1 MHYNYSIE
9 TRSLY
14 IHWPFCPYKCHF
26 CPFVAM
32 ASQDHF
38 MHDYYQA
45 LIKEIEYFAQQCG
58 RKMPIDTIFIGGGTP
73 STCPEPLLLDMFG
86 KLRTW
91 FDILPDAEISI
102 EVNPGTVNQS
112 KLAVWKEVGISRLS
126 VGVQSLNDEVLKK
139 LNRLQSRD
147 DVYQLLPQAKALFDN
162 LSVDLI
168 VGLPGVSNDEWRKTV
183 NEVASW
189 PITHVSVYF
198 LSVHENT
205 PLYFGVKAQKIT
217 LPCEDEVVDLYHWTS
232 QTFKNNGFNQ
242 YEVSSFAKPGYECK
256 HNIVYWERKPYKGF
270 GLGACSFDG
279 TRRFQNQKNLS
290 LYLHE
295 IHQQKESI
303 IFSEE
308 LTHKQIY
315 LEKIMLGMR
324 RSTGVA
330 LSTLLEGLTQ
340 GEQEKLTEEITRL
353 RDNNLII
360 LRNDHI
366 ILTVAGLAVENEIVV
381 KLSL

>member
-9 TRSLY
+9 TKSLY

-45 LIKEIEYFAQQCG
+45 LIAEIEYFVHQCG

-91 FDILPDAEISI
+91 FDIVPGAEISI

-139 LNRLQSRD
+139 LNRLQSKD

-198 LSVHENT
+198 LSIHENT

-217 LPCEDEVVDLYHWTS
+217 LPCEDEVVDLYYWTS
-232 QTFKNNGFNQ
+232 QTLKNNGFNQ
-242 YEVSSFAKPGYECK
+242 YEVSSFARPGYECK

-279 TRRFQNQKNLS
+279 ARRFQNQKNLS

-303 IFSEE
+303 IFSEK
-308 LTHKQIY
+308 LTRKQIY

-324 RSTGVA
+324 RSTGIA

-340 GEQEKLTEEITRL
+340 GEQDKLTEEITRL

-360 LRNDHI
+360 LHNDHI

>member
-91 FDILPDAEISI
+91 FDIVPDAEISI

-139 LNRLQSRD
+139 LNRLQSKD

-189 PITHVSVYF
+189 PIAHVSVYF

-217 LPCEDEVVDLYHWTS
+217 LPCEDEVVDLYYWTS
-232 QTFKNNGFNQ
+232 QTLKNNGFNQ

-279 TRRFQNQKNLS
+279 ARRFQNQKNLS

-308 LTHKQIY
+308 LTRKQIY

-324 RSTGVA
+324 RSTGIA

-340 GEQEKLTEEITRL
+340 GEQDKLTEEITQL

-360 LRNDHI
+360 LHNDRI